1 MLVFCKSDSVK
12 LKKKK
17 FFFMYNRQKIKK
29 NWCRSLIVIC
39 PPYEFRT
46 HGHSQREKQRN
57 EK

>member
-12 LKKKK
+12 LKKKC
-17 FFFMYNRQKIKK
+17 FFMYNRQKIKK
-29 NWCRSLIVIC
+29 NWCWSLIVIC